1 MDNNN
6 NDRSGAPHASS
17 YQQRRLSDGDDRLE
31 PRMSEFDDD
40 LENYEE
46 PDRDTDFSS
55 VYGTEEIAEEDENSP
70 LFRDSESP
78 YDPSQRA
85 TSTDAGNTDID
96 EPLESDSN
104 DEDEEWYEEDYLE
117 QGQTDT
123 GWPLRL
129 VIVAA
134 IALVILGIGAY
145 GVLQER
151 ADAQEELRA
160 LRATLATSVSPDD
173 VRDNREALREL
184 QRSNAELAKL
194 AEGLAQ
200 ENRMLQGAIAELE
213 TSLAAAP
220 QIPATTSAK
229 TEAPAAAETSNAA
242 SEAPQSSAKKT
253 PSKPTPIAPSGGD
266 WFVNFGSYTSKSTAG
281 IWAARLKPA
290 TGKTVVVAGVK
301 DGKTYYR
308 VRVIG
313 LADRDEGNKVARGL
327 EKALGVSRLWVGQD

>member
-6 NDRSGAPHASS
+6 NDRSGAPHALSS
-17 YQQRRLSDGDDRLE
+17 QQRRLSDGNDRLE
-31 PRMSEFDDD
+31 PRMGEFDDD

-55 VYGTEEIAEEDENSP
+55 GYGTEEIAEEEENSP
-70 LFRDSESP
+70 VFHDSESE
-78 YDPSQRA
+78 YDPSQLA
-85 TSTDAGNTDID
+85 SSTDTGNTDID

-104 DEDEEWYEEDYLE
+104 DEDEDWYEEEYLE

-151 ADAQEELRA
+151 ADAQQELRA

-173 VRDNREALREL
+173 IRDNREALREL

-200 ENRMLQGAIAELE
+200 ENRMLQSAIAELE

-220 QIPATTSAK
+220 QIQATTSAK
-229 TEAPAAAETSNAA
+229 PEAIAAAGASNTTSAA
-242 SEAPQSSAKKT
+242 RQSPAKQT
-253 PSKPTPIAPSGGD
+253 PPKPAPIASSKGD
-266 WFVNFGSYTSKSTAG
+266 WFVNFGSYTSKSTAET
-281 IWAARLKPA
+281 WAARLKPV
-290 TGKTVVVAGVK
+290 TGTTVVVAGVK

-327 EKALGVSRLWVGQD
+327 EKALEVSRLWVGQD

>member
-6 NDRSGAPHASS
+6 SDRPGAPEALSS
-17 YQQRRLSDGDDRLE
+17 QQRQLPGGDGRAE
-31 PRMSEFDDD
+31 PRMGEFDDE

-55 VYGTEEIAEEDENSP
+55 GYGTEEIAEEEENSP
-70 LFRDSESP
+70 LFHDSESR
-78 YDPSQRA
+78 YDPSQLA
-85 TSTDAGNTDID
+85 SSTDAENTHTDD
-96 EPLESDSN
+96 TFASGSD
-104 DEDEEWYEEDYLE
+104 DQDEEWYEEEYLE
-117 QGQTDT
+117 QGQSDT

-129 VIVAA
+129 IIVAA
-134 IALVILGIGAY
+134 IALVVLGIGAY

-173 VRDNREALREL
+173 IRDNREALREL

-194 AEGLAQ
+194 AESLAQ

-213 TSLAAAP
+213 SSLAAAP
-220 QIPATTSAK
+220 QIQPTKSPKTKALPAKDTSTALSAAPQTPARK
-229 TEAPAAAETSNAA
+229 AQPKPAPSAPA
-242 SEAPQSSAKKT
+242 
-253 PSKPTPIAPSGGD
+253 GGD
-266 WFVNFGSYTSKSTAG
+266 WFVNFGSYSSENTAKT
-281 IWAARLKPA
+281 WAARLKPA
-290 TGKTVVVAGVK
+290 AGNTVVVPMVK

-313 LADRDEGNKVARGL
+313 LADRDAGNKVAREL
-327 EKALGVSRLWVGQD
+327 ENALGVSRLWVGQD